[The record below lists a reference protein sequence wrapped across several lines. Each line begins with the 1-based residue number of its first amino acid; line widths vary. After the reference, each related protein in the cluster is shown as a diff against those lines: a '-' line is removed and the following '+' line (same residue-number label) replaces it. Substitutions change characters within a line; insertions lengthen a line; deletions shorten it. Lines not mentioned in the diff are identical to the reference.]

1 MAENPTEQVARRP
14 LTRELIVDAAI
25 TVIER
30 DGSRALSMRRIAS
43 ELDVGVMSLYNHV
56 PSKDALLEA
65 VADTVLAGL
74 DVPAPSP
81 GPGRDWKDDARALV
95 AAFRATARRHPRSM
109 HLVLTNRVSAKS
121 ARHAVRRVLALLGD
135 AGFDEETSVR
145 ALRAI
150 MAYMVGAQM
159 MHDGALAIPHPLPG
173 DPALPRA
180 GGDGDAN
187 PGPGPGPGYDMDV
200 HVDPAET
207 PHVAA
212 LFDELTRPDP
222 EAEFKFGLEMLLA
235 ALDRLLRAGR

>member
-1 MAENPTEQVARRP
+1 MVENPTEQVARRP

-74 DVPAPSP
+74 EVPAPSP

-121 ARHAVRRVLALLGD
+121 ARHAVRRVLALLEG

-150 MAYMVGAQM
+150 MAYMMGAQM

-173 DPALPRA
+173 DPAVSRP
-180 GGDGDAN
+180 GGDAGAD
-187 PGPGPGPGYDMDV
+187 PGPGHDLDV

-222 EAEFKFGLEMLLA
+222 EAEFEFGLEMLLA
-235 ALDRLLRAGR
+235 ALDRLPRTGR